1 MNADAIKLSL
11 LTYIKHFGL
20 YDYLAFG
27 WLIFTFLVLIILA
40 SLIAKRSAVA
50 SLLLII
56 FALIL
61 LVVSPFF
68 IKMKLGETIRP
79 TTTEVTMVKK
89 LTFSDSLIVEGT
101 LYNTSQKDFTIC
113 LVQASIFKQ
122 IDTQGL
128 KTFINKLKPI
138 ANQSIF
144 VKENLPK
151 EGSLDFQSVFEDF
164 RYNGD
169 VNATLKAE
177 CY

>member
-68 IKMKLGETIRP
+68 IKMKLGETILP

-128 KTFINKLKPI
+128 KAFINKLKPI

>member
-1 MNADAIKLSL
+1 MNTDAIKLSL

-68 IKMKLGETIRP
+68 IKIKLGETIRP
-79 TTTEVTMVKK
+79 TTTEVNMVKK

-101 LYNTSQKDFTIC
+101 IYNASQKDFTIC
-113 LVQASIFKQ
+113 LVQTFVYKQ
-122 IDTQGL
+122 VATQGL
-128 KTFINKLKPI
+128 KAFINKLKPI

>member
-79 TTTEVTMVKK
+79 TTTEVNMVKK

-113 LVQASIFKQ
+113 LVQTSIFKQ

-128 KTFINKLKPI
+128 KAFINKLKPI

>member
-1 MNADAIKLSL
+1 MNADVIKLSL

-20 YDYLAFG
+20 YDYLAFV

-79 TTTEVTMVKK
+79 TTTEVNMVKK

-128 KTFINKLKPI
+128 KAFINKLKPI

>member
-1 MNADAIKLSL
+1 MNTDAIKLSL

-128 KTFINKLKPI
+128 KAFINKLKPI

>member
-50 SLLLII
+50 SLLMII

-113 LVQASIFKQ
+113 LVQTSIFKQ
-122 IDTQGL
+122 IDTQSL
-128 KTFINKLKPI
+128 KAFINKLKPI
-138 ANQSIF
+138 VNQSIF

>member
-1 MNADAIKLSL
+1 MNVNALKLSL

-27 WLIFTFLVLIILA
+27 WLIVTFLVLIILA
-40 SLIAKRSAVA
+40 SLIAKRSSVA

-68 IKMKLGETIRP
+68 IKIKLGETLRS
-79 TTTEVTMVKK
+79 TTTEISMVKK
-89 LTFSDSLIVEGT
+89 LTFSDSLIVEGMI
-101 LYNTSQKDFTIC
+101 YNTSNKDFTLC
-113 LVQASIFKQ
+113 LVQTSVFKQ
-122 IDTQGL
+122 TDAQGL
-128 KTFINKLKPI
+128 KAFINTLKPI
-138 ANQSIF
+138 SNQSIF
-144 VKENLPK
+144 VKQNLPK
-151 EGSLDFQSVFEDF
+151 EGALEFQSVFDDF
-164 RYNGD
+164 RYSGD

>member
-1 MNADAIKLSL
+1 MNADAIKVSL

-50 SLLLII
+50 TLLMII

-68 IKMKLGETIRP
+68 IKMKLGETIRS

-101 LYNTSQKDFTIC
+101 LYNPS
-113 LVQASIFKQ
+113 
-122 IDTQGL
+122 
-128 KTFINKLKPI
+128 
-138 ANQSIF
+138 
-144 VKENLPK
+144 
-151 EGSLDFQSVFEDF
+151 
-164 RYNGD
+164 
-169 VNATLKAE
+169 
-177 CY
+177 